1 MSGATPTLLRRRLG
15 AILKTM
21 RMRAGLNL
29 TDAAELLGLYGAP
42 TLSKIENGKQRPDLD
57 AFLAAYGVDDPV
69 QVAETRKIAEI
80 ASTSRQQ
87 SLFAQYRDVIRPRL
101 ADFIELEQL
110 AARTDLYAAALI
122 PGLLQTPEYA
132 HALIGGDITWKT
144 AREARAFTELRMKR
158 QEILVPGPGAAARS
172 PLALR
177 CVLDEA
183 CLRRE
188 VGGPAVLRGQLE
200 RLVDASRETNIELQV
215 IPFKAG
221 AHTGLDGA
229 YTVFHFEFGDPVVAV
244 EPLSTS
250 LYVEEDDQVARY
262 AVAFDRLRS
271 HALEPDASRDFIAR
285 VAKETR

>member
-29 TDAAELLGLYGAP
+29 ADAAELLGLYGAP
-42 TLSKIENGKQRPDLD
+42 TLSKIENGKQRPELD
-57 AFLAAYGVDDPV
+57 KFLAVYGVDDPV
-69 QVAETRKIAEI
+69 QVTEIRKIAEI
-80 ASTSRQQ
+80 ASASRQQ
-87 SLFAQYRDVIRPRL
+87 RLFAQYRDVIRPRF

-110 AARTDLYAAALI
+110 AARADIHAAVLI

-132 HALIGGDITWKT
+132 HALISGGDVWKT
-144 AREARAFTELRMKR
+144 SREARAFTDLRMKR
-158 QEILVPGPGAAARS
+158 QEILGPIPKPTARS

-188 VGGPAVLRGQLE
+188 VGGPAVLREQLE
-200 RLVDASRETNIELQV
+200 HLAEASRQANIELQV
-215 IPFKAG
+215 VPFKAG
-221 AHTGLDGA
+221 THAGLDGA
-229 YTVFHFEFGDPVVAV
+229 YTIFHFEVGDPVVAV

-262 AVAFDRLRS
+262 AASFDRLRAQ
-271 HALEPDASRDFIAR
+271 ALDPKASRDFIAR
-285 VAKETR
+285 VAKETS